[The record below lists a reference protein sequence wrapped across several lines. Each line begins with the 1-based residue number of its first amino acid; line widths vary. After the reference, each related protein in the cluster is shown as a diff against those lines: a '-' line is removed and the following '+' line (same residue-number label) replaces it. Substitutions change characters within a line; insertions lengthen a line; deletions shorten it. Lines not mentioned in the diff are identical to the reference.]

1 MIKLNKKFL
10 IYGYGVTG
18 KSVEKYLIN
27 NNCNFNIYDDFKKII
42 NKRVISKKYL
52 ENKINQYSYFVVSPS
67 IKIEKNHFL
76 YKHKNKILIDL
87 DFLSLEISSQKILGV
102 TGTEG
107 KSSTCSYINQIL
119 SKKYK
124 TKIIGNFG
132 NTILDKTNLNKY
144 LSKIDILIIELSS
157 YQLDK
162 LKFLKLHYALI
173 TNIFSDHLDYHRN
186 IKNYISSKF
195 RIQVFLYKNSPLFLS
210 NYLFLKHRSHLKINK
225 NRLILNDKKII
236 HKKELPN
243 HIRELNLYSIKNL
256 IYFIDSRIKI
266 KNINV
271 SDDLSHR
278 IQLIYNKNSLK
289 IYNDSKCTNLNNAV
303 YKNNLI
309 NSSKKILILGG
320 ILKKQDKNLKFNIKN
335 TLVLTFGNQRDLF
348 INQLNLINS
357 NYFKFNRLIEL
368 IKFLKLI
375 VKLRKYEYI
384 LFSPGGESFDS
395 FKNYIDR
402 GNYFNRLIKK
412 AIS

>member
-1 MIKLNKKFL
+1 MINLKKKFL
-10 IYGYGVTG
+10 IYGFGISG
-18 KSVEKYLIN
+18 KSIEKYLEN
-27 NNCNFNIYDDFKKII
+27 NNCNYNIYDDFKKIRH
-42 NKRVISKKYL
+42 KKAISKRYL
-52 ENKINQYSYFVVSPS
+52 SNKINEYSYFIVSPS
-67 IKIEKNHFL
+67 IQIEKNHFL

-132 NTILDKTNLNKY
+132 KTILDKKNLTKY

-225 NRLILNDKKII
+225 NRLILNDEKII

-348 INQLNLINS
+348 INQLNLIDS
-357 NYFKFNRLIEL
+357 NYFKFDRLIEL
-368 IKFLKLI
+368 INFLKLM

>member
-10 IYGYGVTG
+10 IYGYGVSG

-67 IKIEKNHFL
+67 IKVEKNHFL

-132 NTILDKTNLNKY
+132 NTILDKKNLNKY

-186 IKNYISSKF
+186 IKNYIRSKF
-195 RIQVFLYKNSPLFLS
+195 RIQDFLYKNSPLFLS

-225 NRLILNDKKII
+225 NRLILNDEKII

-278 IQLIYNKNSLK
+278 IQLIYNKNSIK

-348 INQLNLINS
+348 INQLNLIDS

-368 IKFLKLI
+368 INFLKLI

>member
-10 IYGYGVTG
+10 IYGYGVSG

-186 IKNYISSKF
+186 IKNYISAKF
-195 RIQVFLYKNSPLFLS
+195 RIQNFLYKNSPLFLS

-225 NRLILNDKKII
+225 NRLILNDEKII

-348 INQLNLINS
+348 INQLNLIDS

-368 IKFLKLI
+368 INFLKLI

>member
-10 IYGYGVTG
+10 IYGYGVSG

-27 NNCNFNIYDDFKKII
+27 NNCNFNIYDDYKKII

-195 RIQVFLYKNSPLFLS
+195 RIQDFLYKNSPLFLS

-225 NRLILNDKKII
+225 NRLILNDEKII

-243 HIRELNLYSIKNL
+243 HIRELNLYSIINL
-256 IYFIDSRIKI
+256 INFIDSRIKI

-320 ILKKQDKNLKFNIKN
+320 ILKKQDKNLKFNII
-335 TLVLTFGNQRDLF
+335 D
-348 INQLNLINS
+348 S

-368 IKFLKLI
+368 INFLKLI

>member
-10 IYGYGVTG
+10 IYGYGVSG

-195 RIQVFLYKNSPLFLS
+195 RIQDFLHKNSPLFLS
-210 NYLFLKHRSHLKINK
+210 NYLFLKHRSHVKINK
-225 NRLILNDKKII
+225 NRLILNDEKII
-236 HKKELPN
+236 HKKELTN

-348 INQLNLINS
+348 INQLNLIDS

-368 IKFLKLI
+368 INFLKLI

>member
-10 IYGYGVTG
+10 IYGYGVSG

-27 NNCNFNIYDDFKKII
+27 NNCNFNIYDDFKKIL

-132 NTILDKTNLNKY
+132 NTILDKTNLKKY

-195 RIQVFLYKNSPLFLS
+195 RIQDFLYKNSPLFLS
-210 NYLFLKHRSHLKINK
+210 NYLFLKHRSHVKINK
-225 NRLILNDKKII
+225 NRLILNDEKII
-236 HKKELPN
+236 HKKDLPN

-348 INQLNLINS
+348 INQLNLIDS

-368 IKFLKLI
+368 INFLKLI